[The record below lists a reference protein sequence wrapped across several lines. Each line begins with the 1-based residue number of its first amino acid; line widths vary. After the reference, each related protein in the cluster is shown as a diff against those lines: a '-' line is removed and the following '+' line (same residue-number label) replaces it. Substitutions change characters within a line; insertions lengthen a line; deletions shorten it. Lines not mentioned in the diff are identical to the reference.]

1 MTSLGELRGTDLPMS
16 KARAKWTLL
25 ASSTVHSC
33 GFFHN
38 GANQV
43 REEDEDGFPEKPS
56 PGKSRHRKM
65 V

>member
-1 MTSLGELRGTDLPMS
+1 MS
-16 KARAKWTLL
+16 KAREKWTLL

-56 PGKSRHRKM
+56 PAKPESKGIERWSEAG
-65 V
+65 